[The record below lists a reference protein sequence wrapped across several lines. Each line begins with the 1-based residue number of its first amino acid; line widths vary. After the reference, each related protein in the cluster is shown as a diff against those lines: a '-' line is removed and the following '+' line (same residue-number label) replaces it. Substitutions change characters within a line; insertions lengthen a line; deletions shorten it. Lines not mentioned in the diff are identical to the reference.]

1 MHPAA
6 ATTAGSTHHPPR
18 LPAHMGDACWLM
30 STQGPSF
37 IKAEQVSFDLLACI
51 SNQASPL
58 PSPAS
63 VHKLVLFLKREGEG
77 LLIVDI
83 TAGDILEDFNFSDR
97 LCSFVARE

>member
-1 MHPAA
+1 MMCTLPPPPLQAPPPP
-6 ATTAGSTHHPPR
+6 PPR

-63 VHKLVLFLKREGEG
+63 VHKLCVVFKEGG
-77 LLIVDI
+77 GGAL
-83 TAGDILEDFNFSDR
+83 NR
-97 LCSFVARE
+97 